1 MTLTNTEEPEFE
13 EASPRSPGLGW
24 RMGIIALGVILAGVA
39 CGTIVVALGQSTW
52 AISNMTDPGLSP
64 ESRSRLEVLRDKVNA
79 LGTAP
84 EAVGWMN
91 DALDPNADG
100 TSVLA
105 YLRAAQK
112 ALEAADDP
120 KLAEAAR
127 ELREIIQTMRPAY
140 IRETATPVPAY
151 TLEWPSPSPVPT
163 LEWPSPAPVPTLE

>member
-1 MTLTNTEEPEFE
+1 MALTSAEEPRFE

-24 RMGIIALGVILAGVA
+24 RIGIIALGLILAGVA
-39 CGTIVVALGQSTW
+39 CGLIVVALGQSTW
-52 AISNMTDPGLSP
+52 AISNMADPGLNP
-64 ESRSRLEVLRDKVNA
+64 EARSRLEALRDKVDA
-79 LGTAP
+79 DGTAP

-120 KLAEAAR
+120 KLAEAVK
-127 ELREIIQTMRPAY
+127 ELKAIFQIMRPTP
-140 IRETATPVPAY
+140 IRKTATPRPMI
-151 TLEWPSPSPVPT
+151 TLEWPSPPPAPT
-163 LEWPSPAPVPTLE
+163 LEWP

>member
-13 EASPRSPGLGW
+13 ETSRRSPGLGW
-24 RMGIIALGVILAGVA
+24 RIGIIALGVILVVAA
-39 CGTIVVALGQSTW
+39 CGIIVVALGQSTW
-52 AISNMTDPGLSP
+52 AISDMTDPGLSP
-64 ESRSRLEVLRDKVNA
+64 EARSRLEAIRDEVDA
-79 LGTAP
+79 RGTAP

-120 KLAEAAR
+120 KLAGAAR
-127 ELREIIQTMRPAY
+127 ELREIIRTMRPTP
-140 IRETATPVPAY
+140 IGETATPFSVPA
-151 TLEWPSPSPVPT
+151 LEWP
-163 LEWPSPAPVPTLE
+163 

>member
-1 MTLTNTEEPEFE
+1 MTLTSAEGPEFE
-13 EASPRSPGLGW
+13 GASPRSPGLGG
-24 RMGIIALGVILAGVA
+24 RIGIIALGVILAGVA

-52 AISNMTDPGLSP
+52 AISNMTDPGLDG
-64 ESRSRLEVLRDKVNA
+64 ELRSRLGAIQEEVDA
-79 LGTAP
+79 IGTAP
-84 EAVGWMN
+84 EAVMWLG

-127 ELREIIQTMRPAY
+127 ELREIIQTMRRTPL
-140 IRETATPVPAY
+140 RETATPFPAY

-163 LEWPSPAPVPTLE
+163 LEWPQ

>member
-1 MTLTNTEEPEFE
+1 MTLTHTEEPKFE

-24 RMGIIALGVILAGVA
+24 RIGIIALGVVLAVAA
-39 CGTIVVALGQSTW
+39 CGLIVVALGQSTW
-52 AISNMTDPGLSP
+52 AISDMADPGLSP
-64 ESRSRLEVLRDKVNA
+64 ASRSRLEALREEVDTM
-79 LGTAP
+79 GTAP
-84 EAVGWMN
+84 EAVEWMG

-120 KLAEAAR
+120 KLAEAMR
-127 ELREIIQTMRPAY
+127 ELGEIIQAMRP
-140 IRETATPVPAY
+140 IPFEETATPFQVP

-163 LEWPSPAPVPTLE
+163 LGWPK

>member
-1 MTLTNTEEPEFE
+1 MTLTNLEEPEFE

-24 RMGIIALGVILAGVA
+24 RIGIIALGVILTVAA
-39 CGTIVVALGQSTW
+39 CGLIVVALGQSTW
-52 AISNMTDPGLSP
+52 AISNLADPGLNP
-64 ESRSRLEVLRDKVNA
+64 EARSRLEALRDKVYA
-79 LGTAP
+79 ESTAP

-120 KLAEAAR
+120 ELAEAVK
-127 ELREIIQTMRPAY
+127 ELKAIFQIMRPTP
-140 IRETATPVPAY
+140 IRKTTTPPPMI
-151 TLEWPSPSPVPT
+151 TLEWSSPPPAPT
-163 LEWPSPAPVPTLE
+163 LEWP

>member
-1 MTLTNTEEPEFE
+1 MTLTRAEESEFE
-13 EASPRSPGLGW
+13 EARPSSPALGW
-24 RMGIIALGVILAGVA
+24 RMGIIALGMILTVAA

-52 AISNMTDPGLSP
+52 TISNMTDPGLSP
-64 ESRSRLEVLRDKVNA
+64 ESRSRLEAIRDKVDA
-79 LGTAP
+79 IDTAP

-140 IRETATPVPAY
+140 IRETATPFPAY
-151 TLEWPSPSPVPT
+151 T
-163 LEWPSPAPVPTLE
+163 LEWPSPAPVPTLEWPQ

>member
-1 MTLTNTEEPEFE
+1 MALTSAEEPRFE

-24 RMGIIALGVILAGVA
+24 RIGIIALGLILAGVA
-39 CGTIVVALGQSTW
+39 CGLIVVALGQSTW
-52 AISNMTDPGLSP
+52 AISNMADPGLNP
-64 ESRSRLEVLRDKVNA
+64 EARSRLEALRDKVDA
-79 LGTAP
+79 DGTAP

-120 KLAEAAR
+120 KLAEAVK
-127 ELREIIQTMRPAY
+127 ELKAIFQIMRPTP
-140 IRETATPVPAY
+140 IRKTTTPRPMI
-151 TLEWPSPSPVPT
+151 TLEWPSPPPAPT
-163 LEWPSPAPVPTLE
+163 LEWP